1 MVYYGNF
8 KSSKYLIANRTNLE
22 KAEVTLYFVSVY
34 VKPVSQVTSES
45 IHITMTTA

>member
-22 KAEVTLYFVSVY
+22 KAEIILYLF
-34 VKPVSQVTSES
+34 QF
-45 IHITMTTA
+45 M